1 MKFSAS
7 KSPLLTICLFP
18 FRPDITAPEAPS
30 DPAAQIG
37 TVVWGRCVAHIEGT
51 EDPGNGEGL
60 SVPDAE
66 KADRLTAIGKRWL
79 EEERAHIG
87 AARCEVKYAW
97 SPSRDVA
104 RQLPK
109 TDSLRDYSAAEGDEV
124 CGSTDLEYVEGDLLV
139 VEDVKTGFTPI
150 AAYVPQIK
158 TLGLFAARAR
168 GVRRVKVILT
178 KLHEDKP
185 VESIEMLLD
194 SFALDAIAEDLRIR
208 LTAAPEATPVPGAH
222 CTEMFCPARL
232 VCPEVPAAIAE
243 LIPAHAL
250 VKAPRFSHE
259 FVSHDHDARMLEFC
273 RLLEKSADDM
283 KKQIRLR
290 TPKTGVQ
297 LADGRW
303 LGEGTHGETK
313 LSQDQL
319 VAKLRELGAKAGLT
333 DEDIDRTIADC
344 SYTYEKSGGLKV
356 TKGPPKRLALPAKTK
371 TEDAA

>member
-60 SVPDAE
+60 SIPDAE
-66 KADRLTAIGKRWL
+66 KADRLTVIGKRWL

-97 SPSRDVA
+97 SPSRDFA

-109 TDSLRDYSAAEGDEV
+109 TNSLRDYSAAEGDEV

-150 AAYVPQIK
+150 AAYIPQIK

-208 LTAAPEATPVPGAH
+208 LAAAPEATPVPGAH

-243 LIPAHAL
+243 LIPAHTL
-250 VKAPRFSHE
+250 VKHPKFSHE
-259 FVSHDHDARMLEFC
+259 FISHDHDAKMLEFC
-273 RLLEKSADDM
+273 RLLEKACDDM
-283 KKQIRLR
+283 KKQIRTR
-290 TPKTGVQ
+290 TNPEGVQ
-297 LADGRW
+297 LEDGRW
-303 LGEGTHGETK
+303 LGEGTHIESRTSTDRLTELARK
-313 LSQDQL
+313 
-319 VAKLRELGAKAGLT
+319 LGAKAGLT
-333 DEDIDRTIADC
+333 DEDIDRAIADC
-344 SYTYEKSGGLKV
+344 SYPYEKSGGFKV
-356 TKGPPKRLALPAKTK
+356 TKGPPKRVKALPKK
-371 TEDAA
+371 QEDAA